1 MATTKRKCA
10 KCKGTITIDKANVA
24 DVIYYN
30 KLYYHEQCFCDL
42 CTQRIEKKKSGWRSW
57 REALDDIEQL
67 KKETRQKVLQSRVK
81 TDPLNDYLLEH
92 YDVVAVPSNF
102 WTMVADLGNGIYR
115 SKRCKPIDI
124 DTLLEVWKWGQGKLD
139 KIAQN
144 NRANH
149 KGPSNDTERLRYDLA
164 ILMGHIEDFKKYK
177 AREES
182 QRTEIIDSIKN
193 QPKIDYSSLSKCEQG
208 NSESDV
214 DTLDMNELINQ
225 IF

>member
-42 CTQRIEKKKSGWRSW
+42 CTQRIEKKKSSW
-57 REALDDIEQL
+57 RGWQKALDDIEQL

-92 YDVVAVPSNF
+92 YDVAAVPSNF
-102 WTMVADLGNGIYR
+102 WTMVADLGNGTYR
-115 SKRCKPIDI
+115 NKRCKPIDI

-144 NRANH
+144 NRANR

-177 AREES
+177 AKVEAERAES
-182 QRTEIIDSIKN
+182 EQENSNTAKS
-193 QPKIDYSSLSKCEQG
+193 IDYNVISKVKETTRKE
-208 NSESDV
+208 NDDDISDM
-214 DTLDMNELINQ
+214 LDE
-225 IF
+225 IFG

>member
-57 REALDDIEQL
+57 QEALDDIEQL
-67 KKETRQKVLQSRVK
+67 KKETKQKVLQSRVK

-92 YDVVAVPSNF
+92 YEVAAVPSNF
-102 WTMVADLGNGIYR
+102 WTMVADLGNGVYR

-139 KIAQN
+139 EINVYNKS
-144 NRANH
+144 H
-149 KGPSNDTERLRYDLA
+149 KKGPANDNARLTYDLA
-164 ILMGHIEDFKKYK
+164 ILINKMPRFIEYKKKHQAATEELTKVSVIDDIDMSRIGQNKYE
-177 AREES
+177 AR
-182 QRTEIIDSIKN
+182 RDM
-193 QPKIDYSSLSKCEQG
+193 
-208 NSESDV
+208 SDISDDLFV
-214 DTLDMNELINQ
+214 E
-225 IF
+225 